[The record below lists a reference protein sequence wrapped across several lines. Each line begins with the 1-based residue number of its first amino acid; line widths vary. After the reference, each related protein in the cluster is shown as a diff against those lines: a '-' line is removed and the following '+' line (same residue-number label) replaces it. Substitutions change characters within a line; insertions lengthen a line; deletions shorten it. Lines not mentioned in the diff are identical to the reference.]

1 MLKNKKLMVIR
12 LNQPVIFFLGLAIIL
27 SYFLID
33 RLVIIYQSNITMG
46 IIDGYGHRS
55 VAKFE
60 SSFGTLTVENNDKD
74 LHHGDSVP
82 VLYNRQSP
90 AVAYIYTTYNF
101 WVRYILGSLILIVPW
116 SAFAWGYVSPNKVVE
131 IKLPINLRQR

>member
-1 MLKNKKLMVIR
+1 MVIR
-12 LNQPVIFFLGLAIIL
+12 LNQPAIFFLGLAIIL

-33 RLVIIYQSNITMG
+33 RIVIIYQSNITMG
-46 IIDGYGHRS
+46 VIDSYGQRS

-60 SSFGTLTVENNDKD
+60 SSFGTLSAENNDID
-74 LHHGDSVP
+74 LHHGDTVP

-116 SAFAWGYVSPNKVVE
+116 AAFAWGYVSANKVVE
-131 IKLPINLRQR
+131 IKLPLKPRQQ